1 MSHLRRKP
9 ATLVFI
15 DDIKPGNNSYKLKV
29 QVMKLWK
36 LWRSKIVVSIEMVLE
51 DATIVHVGALTEIYA
66 KGKQTNKLNVI
77 LRDET
82 ASNLTCT
89 LWGDY
94 GKQVIHYVEEN
105 NNSIVVCVV
114 CFACVTEYKGVHGI
128 SNVFNATQLI
138 FDPPGPHFDD
148 FRSKLP
154 KDDIVL
160 SRDDGLSGSTVSW
173 HDELF
178 TKNPRKTLR
187 EILRTNEIGKYV
199 TTATVKSVETNPRW
213 YYVVCAVC
221 EKTVHPIEEN
231 PGDEE
236 GPVMFDCLQCNRN
249 VTEVLAKFKL
259 VLLITDDSTEE
270 AKFLIF
276 DNIAYPF
283 LNKTADELAEEVAED
298 DDSVLPRTLNDLI
311 GKTLLFKMGVTSKNL
326 KSRKS
331 TFIVDIVTDDEVIIE
346 QMLLFH
352 MLMMLRSVPL

>member
-1 MSHLRRKP
+1 
-9 ATLVFI
+9 
-15 DDIKPGNNSYKLKV
+15 
-29 QVMKLWK
+29 MKLWK
-36 LWRSKIVVSIEMVLE
+36 LWRSKKVVSIEMVLE

-66 KGKQTNKLNVI
+66 KGNKLTNSM
-77 LRDET
+77 LFFRMKRY
-82 ASNLTCT
+82 T
-89 LWGDY
+89 LL
-94 GKQVIHYVEEN
+94 KKI
-105 NNSIVVCVV
+105 
-114 CFACVTEYKGVHGI
+114 T
-128 SNVFNATQLI
+128 TQLLFVLCVSYVLLSTKFI

-259 VLLITDDSTEE
+259 VLLVTDDSTEE

-331 TFIVDIVTDDEVIIE
+331 TFIVDKVTDDEAIIE
-346 QMLLFH
+346 
-352 MLMMLRSVPL
+352 

>member
-1 MSHLRRKP
+1 
-9 ATLVFI
+9 
-15 DDIKPGNNSYKLKV
+15 
-29 QVMKLWK
+29 
-36 LWRSKIVVSIEMVLE
+36 
-51 DATIVHVGALTEIYA
+51 
-66 KGKQTNKLNVI
+66 
-77 LRDET
+77 
-82 ASNLTCT
+82 
-89 LWGDY
+89 
-94 GKQVIHYVEEN
+94 
-105 NNSIVVCVV
+105 
-114 CFACVTEYKGVHGI
+114 KGVHGI

-154 KDDIVL
+154 KDDIIL

-187 EILRTNEIGKYV
+187 EILRTSEIGKYV

-259 VLLITDDSTEE
+259 VLLVTDDSTEE

-276 DNIAYPF
+276 DNIAYPNF
-283 LNKTADELAEEVAED
+283 LNKTAAELAEEVAED

-346 QMLLFH
+346 QFLTQNLSKDATISYADDASQCSIMKNGNNKRLGVMDDGVVNKRRH
-352 MLMMLRSVPL
+352 